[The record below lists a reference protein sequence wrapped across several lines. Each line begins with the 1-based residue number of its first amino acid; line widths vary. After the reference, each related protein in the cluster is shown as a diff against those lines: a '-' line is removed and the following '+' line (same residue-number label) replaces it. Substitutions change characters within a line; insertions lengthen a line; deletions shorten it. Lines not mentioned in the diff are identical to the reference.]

1 MKKPATPCSAPE
13 AIASWKPNLVVSQPP
28 ELQPHAAA
36 SAHTP
41 EPRTTASRRYADSTH
56 PVGERAGHDQRRR
69 HREERER
76 EEEDE
81 TQVVERSGPSPELH
95 GGLAPQKPGMPPSA
109 GLASPCFGQPSS
121 KQPYVSQPK

>member
-41 EPRTTASRRYADSTH
+41 EPRTTASRRYADVRTRSASAPDMISAAVTAKNAN
-56 PVGERAGHDQRRR
+56 ERKKTRPRWF
-69 HREERER
+69 
-76 EEEDE
+76 
-81 TQVVERSGPSPELH
+81 ERSGPSPELH
-95 GGLAPQKPGMPPSA
+95 GAAAPQKPGTPPSA

-121 KQPYVSQPK
+121 KQPYVYQPK